1 MAPFFK
7 HKLIRGR
14 VGAPALRLD
23 FGIWKPRVI
32 LMSFFLVAGAIRGN
46 VWKTGKVEVVGLK
59 GGREWGYGR
68 SRCAQI
74 QGESPFT
81 SHFGLGKE

>member
-1 MAPFFK
+1 
-7 HKLIRGR
+7 
-14 VGAPALRLD
+14 
-23 FGIWKPRVI
+23 
-32 LMSFFLVAGAIRGN
+32 MSFFLVAGAIRGN